1 MSKGTGWKDIP
12 IGGLIVE
19 AGNAVEYKTG
29 TWRAFRPIV
38 DQEKCTNCL
47 LCWVYCPDLS
57 ILVDDEEMVGF
68 DLEYC
73 KGCGICAKECPV
85 NAIEMVEEGRIEE

>member
-19 AGNAVEYKTG
+19 AGNAMEYKTG